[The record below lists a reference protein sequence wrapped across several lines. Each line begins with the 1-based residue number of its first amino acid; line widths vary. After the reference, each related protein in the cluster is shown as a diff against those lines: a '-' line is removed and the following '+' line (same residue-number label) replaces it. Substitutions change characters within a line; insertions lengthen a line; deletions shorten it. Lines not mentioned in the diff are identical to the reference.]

1 MDLHE
6 FELMIFCVLKGF
18 EGESEWILGWN
29 LWEFV

>member
-18 EGESEWILGWN
+18 EGESEWILG
-29 LWEFV
+29 